1 MQDSANAIIAILVE
15 IGIGAILIDS
25 KPLVKIFIDTA
36 NANKDLAKLC
46 SSILANFCIALA
58 KISIALASAIT
69 ETPILI
75 RPLPLNEEIASE
87 MNLNERFNIKNIAP
101 MAITDLVIS
110 AGSKLAILLNEAAK
124 IPNAPAI
131 ATNELILTPVVN
143 AFNAVVSSPKNAEI
157 FLAKLGFP
165 SPPNRLLMVSVM
177 VSNKSVKLDTLLIIP
192 PPRIPAKTSPIET
205 LSDIHPNTLVIL
217 SQIPVSTL
225 EIP

>member
-1 MQDSANAIIAILVE
+1 
-15 IGIGAILIDS
+15 
-25 KPLVKIFIDTA
+25 
-36 NANKDLAKLC
+36 
-46 SSILANFCIALA
+46 
-58 KISIALASAIT
+58 
-69 ETPILI
+69 
-75 RPLPLNEEIASE
+75 
-87 MNLNERFNIKNIAP
+87 MNPNERFNIKNIAP

-110 AGSKLAILLNEAAK
+110 AGSKLAILFNEAAK

-131 ATNELILTPVVN
+131 ATNELTLTPVVN
-143 AFNAVVSSPKNAEI
+143 ALSAFLISAKNAEI

-165 SPPNRLLMVSVM
+165 SPPNILLMVSVM

-192 PPRIPAKTSPIET
+192 PPRIPAKISPIET